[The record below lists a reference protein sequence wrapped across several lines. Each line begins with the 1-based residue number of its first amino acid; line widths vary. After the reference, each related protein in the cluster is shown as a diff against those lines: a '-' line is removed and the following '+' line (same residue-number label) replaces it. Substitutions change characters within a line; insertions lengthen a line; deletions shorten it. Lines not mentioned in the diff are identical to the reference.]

1 MIRRLIFL
9 TALFAGLYSA
19 SLQANEH
26 LPGKVSVGYLVHW
39 PTPALF
45 AQANNTFDYALG
57 VEVDWIPF
65 KEGNAMNEAL
75 ARSEIQIAYAQGHVP
90 FLVGVSR
97 GLDLTMVGV
106 AVDYAED
113 DNCIVRADAGIGRD
127 NAAQLAG
134 RKVALQR
141 GSLSHFR
148 MVGVLNHLQVDPASI
163 EILEVADGDAAAAA
177 LERGE
182 AVMACAG
189 GSALRA
195 MLKQGE
201 PLMSGAEQSGI
212 GLRVFDTVTAAS
224 GFVDQHPDL
233 VQAFMDIL
241 DASNRQWKMNPE
253 PMLKAIA
260 RVADMDR
267 TSAGRALERFAFPS
281 ALEQKSDAWLG
292 GDVVDYSKELAD
304 FFVAEGQLQRAL
316 ESYDRFI
323 TTRFLR

>member
-1 MIRRLIFL
+1 M
-9 TALFAGLYSA
+9 LFRSSAGLPA
-19 SLQANEH
+19 SEH
-26 LPGKVSVGYLVHW
+26 LPARVSVGYLVHW

-45 AQANNTFDYALG
+45 AQAKNTFDYALG
-57 VEVDWIPF
+57 VEVEWVPF
-65 KEGNAMNEAL
+65 REGNAMNDAL
-75 ARSEIQIAYAQGHVP
+75 ARDEIQIAYAQGHVP

-113 DNCIVRADAGIGRD
+113 DNCIVRGDAGIGRD
-127 NAAQLAG
+127 NAVQLAG
-134 RKVALQR
+134 RKVALKR

-148 MVGVLNHLQVDPASI
+148 MLGVLRHLGVDPATV
-163 EILEVADGDAAAAA
+163 EIMDVADGDAALAA

-182 AVMACAG
+182 VVMACAAG
-189 GSALRA
+189 NALRA
-195 MLKQGE
+195 MQQQGE
-201 PLMSGAEQSGI
+201 PLMSGAEQSAI

-224 GFVDQHPDL
+224 GFVHHYPDL

-241 DASNRQWKMNPE
+241 DASNRQWKTNPG
-253 PMLKAIA
+253 PMLKSIA

-267 TSAGRALERFAFPS
+267 ASAGRALERFAFPP